1 MSLKAVTG
9 AMVAVPVLVL
19 VATVGGGSSLLGLP
33 VSDTSA
39 AGATGSGAVLASDRR
54 MPEKFRALIS
64 KWGNECSALSPQILA
79 AQLYQ
84 ESGFRTDRG
93 AVSSANAQGIAQF
106 IPSTWAKYGVD
117 GNGDGKRDIWDPED
131 AIPSAAKYDCVVA
144 HDTRNVPG
152 DATRNMLAAYNAG
165 SYKVRKYGGIPP
177 YKETQDYVRIITA
190 TAASFEMSAGSSSA
204 VTAKVIAY
212 ASSKIGT
219 PYVWGGDGGA
229 EGGFDCSGLTKAAF
243 GAAGITLPRVANDQY
258 DATPKVSDPQ
268 RGDLVFF
275 SQKKRAAG
283 YRFNSRD
290 IDHVGIYLGDGK
302 FLDAPHTGAKVR
314 IEAMWWDVYMGATRP
329 TSSKT
334 V

>member
-1 MSLKAVTG
+1 MSLKAVSG
-9 AMVAVPVLVL
+9 AMVAVPVLAL

-39 AGATGSGAVLASDRR
+39 ASPKGAGAVLASDRR
-54 MPEKFRALIS
+54 MPEKFRSLIS
-64 KWGNECSALSPQILA
+64 KWGNECAALSPRILA

-93 AVSSANAQGIAQF
+93 TVSSANAMGIAQF

-144 HDTRNVPG
+144 HDTQNVPG
-152 DATRNMLAAYNAG
+152 DETRNMLAGYNAG
-165 SYKVRKYGGIPP
+165 SDAVRRYGGIPP
-177 YKETQDYVRIITA
+177 YKETQDYVRIITS
-190 TAASFEMSAGSSSA
+190 TAASFEMSANSSSA
-204 VTAKVIAY
+204 AEKVIAF

-219 PYVWGGDGGA
+219 PYVWGGNGGA
-229 EGGFDCSGLTKAAF
+229 DGGFDCSGLTKAAF
-243 GAAGITLPRVANDQY
+243 AAAGITLPRIANDQY

-268 RGDLVFF
+268 KGDLVFF

-283 YRFNSRD
+283 YQFNSRD

-302 FLDAPHTGAKVR
+302 FLDAPHTGANVR
-314 IEAMWWDVYMGATRP
+314 IEDMWWDTFMGATRP

>member
-1 MSLKAVTG
+1 MSLKAVG
-9 AMVAVPVLVL
+9 AAMAAVPVLAL

-39 AGATGSGAVLASDRR
+39 AGPTGSGAVLASDRR

-64 KWGNECSALSPQILA
+64 KWGNECSALSPQVLA

-93 AVSSANAQGIAQF
+93 AVSSANAMGIAQF

-131 AIPSAAKYDCVVA
+131 AIPSAAKYDCQAA
-144 HDTRNVPG
+144 HDTRKVPG

-177 YKETQDYVRIITA
+177 YKETQDYVRIITS
-190 TAASFEMSAGSSSA
+190 TAASFEMSANSSSA
-204 VTAKVIAY
+204 VAEKVIAY

-219 PYVWGGDGGA
+219 PYVWGGNGGA
-229 EGGFDCSGLTKAAF
+229 DGGFDCSGLTKAAF
-243 GAAGITLPRVANDQY
+243 EAAGITLPRVANDQY
-258 DATPKVSDPQ
+258 DATPKVSGPQ
-268 RGDLVFF
+268 IGDLVFF
-275 SQKKRAAG
+275 SQKKRVAG

-290 IDHVGIYLGDGK
+290 IDHVGIYLGNGK

-314 IEAMWWDVYMGATRP
+314 IEPMWWDLFMGATRP
-329 TSSKT
+329 TASKT